1 MGRQHTTWISDETWE
16 RLKDIPGDSTSE
28 RLRNAVKFADP
39 NEGMRLKAIERQA
52 KTMRTILNRINS
64 EILNQDDIVGSD
76 ILMNRLEVL
85 MNANEWLWNQ

>member
-39 NEGMRLKAIERQA
+39 NEQMVTNAKMRQLDTAKNALK
-52 KTMRTILNRINS
+52 RINAIADVS
-64 EILNQDDIVGSD
+64 TQDMADHAIIEIKEILEDIWWMV
-76 ILMNRLEVL
+76 E
-85 MNANEWLWNQ
+85 A

>member
-39 NEGMRLKAIERQA
+39 NEQMVTNAKMRQLDTARNALK
-52 KTMRTILNRINS
+52 RINAIADVS
-64 EILNQDDIVGSD
+64 TAELADHAIIKIKEILEDIWWMV
-76 ILMNRLEVL
+76 E
-85 MNANEWLWNQ
+85 A

>member
-39 NEGMRLKAIERQA
+39 NEGMRARAIER
-52 KTMRTILNRINS
+52 NRD
-64 EILNQDDIVGSD
+64 EL
-76 ILMNRLEVL
+76 RVL
-85 MNANEWLWNQ
+85 MQTIWTGIQTDAGIEFVKELLELNEWMWNQ

>member
-39 NEGMRLKAIERQA
+39 NEQMVTNAKMRQLDTARNALK
-52 KTMRTILNRINS
+52 RINAVADVS
-64 EILNQDDIVGSD
+64 TAEMGDHAIMKIKEILEEIWWMV
-76 ILMNRLEVL
+76 E
-85 MNANEWLWNQ
+85 A

>member
-39 NEGMRLKAIERQA
+39 NEGLRARAIERNRDELLELLKRVYDHA
-52 KTMRTILNRINS
+52 KYEAAS
-64 EILNQDDIVGSD
+64 QIVQLLD
-76 ILMNRLEVL
+76 E
-85 MNANEWLWNQ
+85 NEWVWKQ